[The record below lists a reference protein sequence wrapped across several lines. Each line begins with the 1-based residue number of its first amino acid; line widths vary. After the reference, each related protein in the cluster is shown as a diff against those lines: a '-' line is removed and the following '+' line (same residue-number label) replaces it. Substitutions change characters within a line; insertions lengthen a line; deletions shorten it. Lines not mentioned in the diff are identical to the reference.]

1 MAQNPPPPTP
11 PQFPSP
17 EELKSKITD
26 FMKQNFGDHV
36 SVATITEPEPAVAEE
51 DEKPEKTEH
60 KEFEFHLLP
69 RDIKAHLDRFVI
81 KQEEAK
87 KVLAIAVCDHYNHAN
102 YLRRLEKEDPNRAQE
117 IEYIKQ
123 NVILVGPTGVGKTY
137 LIKHIADLIKV
148 PFVKADATKFSE
160 TGYVGGDVEDLVRE
174 LVHKADG
181 DVNLAQFGIIYIDEI
196 DKIAS
201 AGNLIGRD
209 VSGRGVQTTLLKLME
224 ETEVPVR
231 SMNDLQAQLQAAF
244 EFQRRGKAKRDT
256 INTRHILFVVSG
268 AFGKLKEQVAR
279 RVRHGQIGFSAQ
291 PIQVMDNELFQHVT
305 TQDFMEYGFEPEFI
319 GRLPVRVVCE
329 DLDAND
335 LFDIMKFSEGSL
347 LRQYERAFRAYGI
360 EISFEDEALRL
371 LAQAAAT
378 EKTGA
383 RGLLTVF
390 EKLFRDYKFH
400 LAGSGLTQ
408 LRVSAALVR
417 EPQRVLEQLM
427 AEGHKLEA
435 QMLEAG
441 AREFAEKFS
450 KDHGLEIS
458 LDESAIRRLVERAQ
472 AERMTMTDLCA
483 HLFKDFQFG
492 LSLIK
497 KNTGRTQFVLNAAA
511 IDAPDKFL
519 SDLVVHTIQLHRRKT
534 PDCMKPLLVAFLDQ
548 TARHLPAR
556 GGCGGSKRLIA
567 CMKRSLITTLII
579 GVAVALIVG
588 ALHATKVIAGFEA
601 VAAQLVTDYAG
612 ATRVVGEK
620 WQYVFVLLIA
630 LGVAW
635 LSLSNPRCGTM
646 ARLVINRV
654 IAGGTVWPRVGLL
667 SLPRIFSAG
676 AVSPGGRVCSPRR
689 RRVVGFFAQEP
700 LTSNPHIVCR
710 SRFQRAISPS

>member
-1 MAQNPPPPTP
+1 MEQTP
-11 PQFPSP
+11 PFPSP
-17 EELKSKITD
+17 EELKSKLAE
-26 FMKQNFGDHV
+26 FMKSNFGDR
-36 SVATITEPEPAVAEE
+36 VAFTTLTQPDTVETGT
-51 DEKPEKTEH
+51 DEKSPPEEAKD
-60 KEFEFHLLP
+60 FEFHFLP

-81 KQEEAK
+81 KQDEAK
-87 KVLAIAVCDHYNHAN
+87 KVLSIAVCDHYNHVN
-102 YLRRLEKEDPNRAQE
+102 HVRQLEKERADGAVE
-117 IEYIKQ
+117 TEYAKQ

-244 EFQRRGKAKRDT
+244 EFQRRGKAKRET

-268 AFGKLKEQVAR
+268 AFEKLKEQVAR

-291 PIQVMDNELFQHVT
+291 PVQVMDNELFQHVT
-305 TQDFMEYGFEPEFI
+305 TQDHMAYGSEPEFI
-319 GRLPVRVVCE
+319 GRLPVRVVGE

-383 RGLLTVF
+383 RGLLTVW
-390 EKLFRDYKFH
+390 EKLFRDYKYY
-400 LAGSGLTQ
+400 LAGSGLSQ
-408 LRVSAALVR
+408 LRVTATLVR
-417 EPQRVLEQLM
+417 EPQRVLDRLKV
-427 AEGHKLEA
+427 EGHKLES

-458 LDESAIRRLVERAQ
+458 LDESAIHRLVERAQ

-519 SDLVVHTIQLHRRKT
+519 SDLVVESYY
-534 PDCMKPLLVAFLDQ
+534 
-548 TARHLPAR
+548 PAA
-556 GGCGGSKRLIA
+556 S
-567 CMKRSLITTLII
+567 
-579 GVAVALIVG
+579 
-588 ALHATKVIAGFEA
+588 
-601 VAAQLVTDYAG
+601 AQNA
-612 ATRVVGEK
+612 
-620 WQYVFVLLIA
+620 
-630 LGVAW
+630 
-635 LSLSNPRCGTM
+635 
-646 ARLVINRV
+646 
-654 IAGGTVWPRVGLL
+654 
-667 SLPRIFSAG
+667 
-676 AVSPGGRVCSPRR
+676 
-689 RRVVGFFAQEP
+689 
-700 LTSNPHIVCR
+700 
-710 SRFQRAISPS
+710 